1 MFFGIVILSG
11 VCADASAQ
19 ATKPPAAA
27 PATHSNLDT
36 ARLAVTG
43 DVEKPL
49 SLSLT
54 DLGGFPRTILKV
66 SNEHSGKEQIYQ
78 GVLLAEI
85 LKRAGVPQG
94 PQLRGPALTT
104 YVRAEAEDGY
114 SVIFS
119 LPELDSDFADAG
131 ALVADTLDGEPLPD
145 KFGPFRLI
153 LPHDQHDS
161 RWVFKLRSI
170 TVVKAS
176 K

>member
-1 MFFGIVILSG
+1 VCPG
-11 VCADASAQ
+11 VCAQ
-19 ATKPPAAA
+19 ATKPTAA
-27 PATHSNLDT
+27 PPPGANLDA

-43 DVEKPL
+43 DLEKPQ

-54 DLGGFPRTILKV
+54 DLGGFPRTIVKV
-66 SNEHSGKEQIYQ
+66 VNEHSGKEQIYQ

-94 PQLRGPALTT
+94 QQLRGAALSS
-104 YVRAEAEDGY
+104 YVRAEAADGY
-114 SVIFS
+114 SVVFS
-119 LPELDSDFADAG
+119 LAELDSDFADAG
-131 ALVADTLDGEPLPD
+131 ALVADTLDGEPIPE

-170 TVVKAS
+170 TVVKTS